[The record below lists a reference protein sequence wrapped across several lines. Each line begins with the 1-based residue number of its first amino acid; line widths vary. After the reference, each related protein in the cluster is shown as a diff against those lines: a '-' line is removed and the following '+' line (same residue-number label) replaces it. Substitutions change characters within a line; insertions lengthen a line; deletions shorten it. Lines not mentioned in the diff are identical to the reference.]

1 MPMSDQTLT
10 RDRSSDTT
18 FALPSMNRLRH
29 LVELPTPRFYTK
41 NQQRAEI
48 AVNKTY
54 RSRNSRCD
62 STGK

>member
-1 MPMSDQTLT
+1 
-10 RDRSSDTT
+10 
-18 FALPSMNRLRH
+18 MNRPRH
-29 LVELPTPRFYTK
+29 LLKLPTPRFYTK

-54 RSRNSRCD
+54 RSRTSRYD